1 MRALATL
8 APLSALCGIVTAF
21 VFRRFGSSHT
31 RRTVNRILAHVLEL
45 RLFLDEPRLIW
56 NAQRDLLRENLR
68 LFGQIALPSL
78 IAAPLLGLIMWQ
90 ADAVYGRAP
99 LRAGEAVV
107 VTAHVKAGDLA
118 QVRMEAPA
126 DIAIE
131 TPGVRVPRLREVSW
145 RIRPLRPFSG
155 RLRVN
160 IDAERIDI
168 PWPRATVLGVSW
180 MVWFFGISSISAVL
194 APRYLKRHTAILA
207 ILVFA
212 HTLSAAEK
220 PPVVLISID
229 TLRADHLS
237 AYGYTKIRT
246 PNIDSFGDKG
256 TIYLRIDSQIP
267 LTQPSHASLMTSTY
281 PFENRVEENS
291 ESVPS
296 GAVTLA
302 SVLHA
307 NGYRTA
313 AFIGSI
319 MLDRRYG
326 LDKGFDLYDSPFE
339 MAAGETPN
347 PYSARV
353 RRDAA
358 LVTRAARQWIGE
370 NRGEPVF
377 VFLHLYD
384 LHTPY
389 ALPQVAG
396 LTPSVAGYDA
406 ELDHVDQVLGRLRD
420 ALQRDGFWDKALVI
434 LLADHGESLGDHG
447 ETSHGYFIYE
457 STMHVPL
464 IIHWPASASQ
474 YPARVTGA
482 GGLIDVAPT
491 ILDFLH
497 IAAPP
502 SFEGVSLLS
511 EHGERMIYGESVY
524 PQETFGWAA
533 LRSLQSGTYKYIDAP
548 KAELYDLS
556 KDPGERANIL
566 PARSVE
572 ARSMK
577 ARLDD
582 LMARHAA
589 PQHQSSSEPSAHTRE
604 VLGSLGYTAG
614 GKQAARNPAADP
626 KDKLAEQEAY
636 ERGLTLLYTGRYDQA
651 ILTLRRIV
659 SGDARNLPALGA
671 LGEAYLRS
679 GNAARALELW
689 QQALERDPAY
699 RPAAESIGEYWLA
712 RKDFDKACRFVPA
725 APQCKGR

>member
-1 MRALATL
+1 
-8 APLSALCGIVTAF
+8 
-21 VFRRFGSSHT
+21 
-31 RRTVNRILAHVLEL
+31 
-45 RLFLDEPRLIW
+45 
-56 NAQRDLLRENLR
+56 
-68 LFGQIALPSL
+68 
-78 IAAPLLGLIMWQ
+78 
-90 ADAVYGRAP
+90 
-99 LRAGEAVV
+99 
-107 VTAHVKAGDLA
+107 
-118 QVRMEAPA
+118 
-126 DIAIE
+126 
-131 TPGVRVPRLREVSW
+131 
-145 RIRPLRPFSG
+145 
-155 RLRVN
+155 
-160 IDAERIDI
+160 
-168 PWPRATVLGVSW
+168 
-180 MVWFFGISSISAVL
+180 
-194 APRYLKRHTAILA
+194 
-207 ILVFA
+207 
-212 HTLSAAEK
+212 
-220 PPVVLISID
+220 
-229 TLRADHLS
+229 
-237 AYGYTKIRT
+237 
-246 PNIDSFGDKG
+246 
-256 TIYLRIDSQIP
+256 
-267 LTQPSHASLMTSTY
+267 MTSTY

-406 ELDHVDQVLGRLRD
+406 ELEHVDQVLGRLRD

-566 PARSVE
+566 PAHSVE

-577 ARLDD
+577 AQLED

-589 PQHQSSSEPSAHTRE
+589 PQRQSSSEPSAHTRE

-614 GKQAARNPAADP
+614 GKQAVRNPATDP

-636 ERGLTLLYTGRYDQA
+636 ERGLTLLYTARYGQA
-651 ILTLRRIV
+651 ILTLQRIV
-659 SGDARNLPALGA
+659 TSDARNLPALGA

-712 RKDFDKACRFVPA
+712 RKDYEKACRFVPA